1 MPVIVVF
8 GSLNVDLTVPV
19 THLPEPG
26 ETVLGPGYQMV
37 PGGKGANQALAAA
50 RAGAKVAMVGRVGR
64 DSFADVAL
72 SELGAGGVDIS
83 RVERDE
89 QPTGC
94 ALICV
99 DTKGQNQIVLAT
111 GANAAALERQVPEE
125 WLTPESIVVM
135 QMEVWPAQN
144 WTLVA
149 RAASRGARV
158 LLNAAPAGPIP
169 GIALAAL
176 DWLIVNETEAVAVAA
191 GLGLGRLEARAAAA
205 AIAGAADITCIVTL
219 GADGALAFEPKAA
232 WQVKAMEISPIDTT
246 AAGDAFVGA
255 FAAATVG
262 GASLPEAL
270 QMASVAGGLA
280 CLTRGAQSS
289 LPLRGAI
296 EGRRGNIPAPLKIAG

>member
-1 MPVIVVF
+1 MIVVF
-8 GSLNVDLTVPV
+8 GSINVDLTVPV
-19 THLPEPG
+19 TALPKPG

-37 PGGKGANQALAAA
+37 PGGKGANQALAAS

-72 SELGAGGVDIS
+72 SEMQAGGVDLT

-89 QPTGC
+89 HPTGC
-94 ALICV
+94 AFICV
-99 DTKGQNQIVLAT
+99 DSSGQNQIVLAT
-111 GANAAALERQVPEE
+111 GANATALERQVPDE
-125 WLTPESIVVM
+125 WLTPGTLVVM

-144 WTLVA
+144 WALVA
-149 RAASRGARV
+149 RASARGARV
-158 LLNAAPAGPIP
+158 LLNAAPAAPIP

-219 GADGALAFEPKAA
+219 GGEGALAFEPKRS
-232 WQVKAMEISPIDTT
+232 WQIGAMDISPIDTT

-255 FAAATVG
+255 FAAGMVG
-262 GASLPEAL
+262 GAELPEAIHL
-270 QMASVAGGLA
+270 AAVAGGLA
-280 CLTRGAQSS
+280 CLTRGAQTS
-289 LPLRGAI
+289 LPHQAEIKARLSEI
-296 EGRRGNIPAPLKIAG
+296 APPRQLDY

>member
-111 GANAAALERQVPEE
+111 GANAAALERQVPDE

-255 FAAATVG
+255 FAASIVG

-270 QMASVAGGLA
+270 RAASTAGGLA

-289 LPLRGAI
+289 LPLKDAI
-296 EGRRGNIPAPLKIAG
+296 EARRVNIPSPQQIAG

>member
-1 MPVIVVF
+1 MIVVV
-8 GSLNVDLTVPV
+8 GSINLDLVARVERFPR
-19 THLPEPG
+19 PG
-26 ETVLGPGYQMV
+26 ETLAGSAFTAS

-50 RAGAKVAMVGRVGR
+50 RAGAKVAMAGRVGR

-72 SELGAGGVDIS
+72 SELRAGGVDIT

-89 QPTGC
+89 HPTGC
-94 ALICV
+94 AFICV
-99 DTKGQNQIVLAT
+99 DSSGHNHIVVAT
-111 GANAAALERQVPEE
+111 GANATALERQVPDE
-125 WLTPESIVVM
+125 WLTPDTVVLM

-144 WTLVA
+144 WALVA
-149 RAASRGARV
+149 RASARGSRV

-176 DWLIVNETEAVAVAA
+176 DWLIVNESEAVAVAA

-219 GADGALAFEPKAA
+219 GGEGALAFEPKLS
-232 WQVKAMEISPIDTT
+232 WQVGAMDISPIDTT

-255 FAAATVG
+255 FAASVAA
-262 GASLPEAL
+262 GAELPEAL
-270 QMASVAGGLA
+270 HRASVAGGLS

-289 LPLRGAI
+289 LPQKSAI
-296 EGRRGNIPAPLKIAG
+296 ETKLSEIASPRQLDY

>member
-1 MPVIVVF
+1 MIVVF

-26 ETVLGPGYQMV
+26 ETVMGPGYQMV

-64 DSFADVAL
+64 DGFADVAL
-72 SELGAGGVDIS
+72 SELRAGGVDIS

-89 QPTGC
+89 HPTGC

-111 GANAAALERQVPEE
+111 GANAAALERQVPDE
-125 WLTPESIVVM
+125 WLTPETLVVL

-144 WTLVA
+144 WALVA
-149 RAASRGARV
+149 RATSRGARV

-191 GLGLGRLEARAAAA
+191 GLGLGRLEARAAAS
-205 AIAGAADITCIVTL
+205 AIASAADITCIVTL
-219 GADGALAFEPKAA
+219 GGEGALAFARDGSWKIGALS
-232 WQVKAMEISPIDTT
+232 ISPVDTT

-255 FAAATVG
+255 FAAAIVA
-262 GASLPEAL
+262 GAELPEAL
-270 QMASVAGGLA
+270 RTAATAGGLA
-280 CLTRGAQSS
+280 CLNRGAQPS
-289 LPLRGAI
+289 LPLRAAI
-296 EGRRGNIPAPLKIAG
+296 EARRGELSAAVKIDG

>member
-72 SELGAGGVDIS
+72 SELRAGGVDIS

-111 GANAAALERQVPEE
+111 GANSAALERQVPDE
-125 WLTPESIVVM
+125 WLTPETLVVM

-191 GLGLGRLEARAAAA
+191 GLGLGKLEARAAAA

-219 GADGALAFEPKAA
+219 GAEGALAFQPKAA

-255 FAAATVG
+255 FAAATVA
-262 GASLPEAL
+262 GATLPEAL
-270 QMASVAGGLA
+270 QTASVAGGLA

-289 LPLRGAI
+289 LPLREAI
-296 EGRRGNIPAPLKIAG
+296 EARREKISAPLQIAG